1 MLRETL
7 SLGGGLPRAPPTRTV
22 SWEVSAP
29 SRETEVSDVDRSA
42 ALGIFENKRLNA
54 APTLEE
60 RFIELV
66 DLGVNNVWFYAHQPG
81 EKRELVVEF
90 FNYLIERINNELNL
104 SINQLINYKS

>member
-1 MLRETL
+1 MLRETR
-7 SLGGGLPRAPPTRTV
+7 SLGRVLPRAPSTRTD

-42 ALGIFENKRLNA
+42 ALGLFENKRLDA

-66 DLGVNNVWFYAHQPG
+66 VLGVSSRLERKVGAFFIG
-81 EKRELVVEF
+81 RTLVGIAIVRK
-90 FNYLIERINNELNL
+90 YG
-104 SINQLINYKS
+104 